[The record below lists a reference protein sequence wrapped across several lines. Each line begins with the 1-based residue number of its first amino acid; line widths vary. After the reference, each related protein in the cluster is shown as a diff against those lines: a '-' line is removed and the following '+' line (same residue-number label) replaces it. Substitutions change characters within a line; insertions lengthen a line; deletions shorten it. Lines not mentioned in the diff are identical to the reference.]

1 MQRVSSNLTLFF
13 KIFIPVLWTVFF
25 GAMLIA
31 IFVLKE
37 ELFEGNTL
45 SFRIGAVVFYLSG
58 LIMYYFLLFNLKRVE
73 FSEEHAYVTN
83 YFKTYRYPWD
93 SIIKFEEISF
103 LIFTITT
110 IVLKEPGLFGKK
122 MTFLA
127 SRKAYNKFM
136 EEHPEVGKLSK

>member
-31 IFVLKE
+31 IFVMKE
-37 ELFEGNTL
+37 ELFAGNTL
-45 SFRIGAVVFYLSG
+45 SFRIGAVLFYVSG

-83 YFKTYRYPWD
+83 YFKTYRYSWD
-93 SIIKFEEISF
+93 SIVKFEETSF
-103 LIFTITT
+103 LTFTITT
-110 IVLKEPGLFGKK
+110 IVLKEPGLFGEK

-127 SRKAYNKFM
+127 SRRLYNKFKQ
-136 EEHPEVGKLSK
+136 EHPEVEKRSR